1 MFTFEDNSIFTIT
14 FTMRRIKILFFWL
27 FINKNNVTLKQMLQ
41 FLVKPK
47 VHTIAQKFIDQI
59 VQVDSDFEVTFKNFP
74 GKLYWPGS
82 FTIDRLDQV
91 VAETFDT
98 DDWHY
103 YQKEHTEVQQGEII
117 LDIGTAEG
125 LMPLTV
131 IDKCQHVYM
140 VEPSVAFCKT
150 LQKTFKSHTDKT
162 TILNYAVGNEDG
174 IINFDENS
182 LDGTVSKENTA
193 NLSKIAIHKIDTLF
207 KEGQKIT
214 YLKADIEGFEQEML
228 KGAAATIKRNKP
240 KIAITTYHT
249 QNDPKE
255 IIDLITGF
263 VPEYNYYVV
272 GIYEQTPKPVL
283 IHFWI

>member
-1 MFTFEDNSIFTIT
+1 
-14 FTMRRIKILFFWL
+14 MRRIKILFFWL
-27 FINKNNVTLKQMLQ
+27 FVNKNNVTFSKLLH
-41 FLVKPK
+41 FLSKPK
-47 VHTIAQKFIDQI
+47 VHIIAQKFIDK
-59 VQVDSDFEVTFKNFP
+59 VTKVDQDFEVTFKNFK
-74 GKLYWPGS
+74 GKLFWPGS

-98 DDWHY
+98 NDWHY
-103 YQKEHTEVQQGEII
+103 YQKEHTEVEKGEII

-125 LMPLTV
+125 LMPLSV
-131 IDKCQHVYM
+131 IDKCEHVYM

-150 LQKTFKSHTDKT
+150 LQKTFSNYSDKT
-162 TILNYAVGNEDG
+162 TIYNYAVGNEDG
-174 IINFDENS
+174 VISFDENS
-182 LDGTVSKENTA
+182 LDGMVSKGTTA
-193 NLSKIAIHKIDTLF
+193 NLNKIAIHKIDTIF
-207 KEGQKIT
+207 KDNQKIT

-228 KGAAATIKRNKP
+228 KGAAETIKRNKP

-255 IIDLITGF
+255 IIDLITSF
-263 VPEYNYYVV
+263 VPEYKYYVI